1 MIEYV
6 VVFLIIAAI
15 AVFLYLENNW
25 IKINRIKHSPKNL
38 PREFMGIRIVHLS
51 DMHSKSFGQGNN
63 NLLKRVKEL
72 NPDIILFTGDLIDS
86 RRYEEEVSSSTMAS
100 LVNIAPVYYVIGN
113 HEARRDEYDNSL
125 QQKLINSGVK
135 VLRNDAHVIEK
146 KGQSFYILGVDDP
159 YKDNRSYSKKGKDSE
174 VLKRNINEA
183 LKKIAE
189 EREKDTLSQ
198 GILLKNG
205 KGLSQ
210 EMNSVQWKGLSHE
223 SIPKNRQ
230 GLSEEVM
237 SKHSEGLFK
246 EASSSK
252 NHFTLL
258 LSHRPEQIET
268 YAQCGI
274 DLVFSGHAHGGQ
286 MRIPF
291 TGQGGFA
298 PNQGKF
304 PKYTSGI
311 HMLGDTALVISR
323 GLGNSSFPFRVFN
336 RPEIVLVELF

>member
-1 MIEYV
+1 MIEY
-6 VVFLIIAAI
+6 FIALIIIAAI

-38 PREFMGIRIVHLS
+38 PREFMGMRIVHLS

-72 NPDIILFTGDLIDS
+72 NPDIIVFTGDLIDS

-135 VLRNDAHVIEK
+135 VLRNHAHIIEK

-183 LKKIAE
+183 LEKITE
-189 EREKDTLSQ
+189 ERAKDTLSQ
-198 GILLKNG
+198 GILLKKG

-210 EMNSVQWKGLSHE
+210 EMNSIQWKGLSHE

-230 GLSEEVM
+230 GLS
-237 SKHSEGLFK
+237 K

-336 RPEIVLVELF
+336 RPEIVLVELV

>member
-1 MIEYV
+1 MIAYV
-6 VVFLIIAAI
+6 VAFLIIVSI

-38 PREFMGIRIVHLS
+38 PEEFRGMRIVHLS

-63 NLLKRVKEL
+63 KLLKRVKEL
-72 NPDIILFTGDLIDS
+72 NPDIIVFTGDLIDS

-100 LVNIAPVYYVIGN
+100 LANIAPVYYVIGN
-113 HEARRDEYDNSL
+113 HEARRAEYENSL
-125 QQKLINSGVK
+125 QQKLVNSGVK

-146 KGQSFYILGVDDP
+146 KGQRIYILGVDDP
-159 YKDNRSYSKKGKDSE
+159 YKDNRSYVKKAKDSE
-174 VLKRNINEA
+174 VLNRNINEA
-183 LKKIAE
+183 LEKITE
-189 EREKDTLSQ
+189 EKAKDTLFKAVISKQ
-198 GILLKNG
+198 
-205 KGLSQ
+205 
-210 EMNSVQWKGLSHE
+210 
-223 SIPKNRQ
+223 RQ
-230 GLSEEVM
+230 GLS
-237 SKHSEGLFK
+237 K
-246 EASSSK
+246 EASLNK

-268 YAQCGI
+268 YAGCSV

-298 PNQGKF
+298 PNQGRF
-304 PKYTSGI
+304 PKYTSGL

-336 RPEIVLVELF
+336 RPEIILVELF